1 MCALGAAAGP
11 VRADDAGAGN
21 IVRITTERLDLR
33 LSSDGAEPVAWRACV
48 PSCTRA
54 DAGLG
59 SSARFVG
66 PGDSPGA
73 RLTLRGGAPPVDL
86 GAHRF
91 AAVLG
96 AEGRTVTFEADLP
109 AEGVRLVKTFEVS
122 AESYAV
128 VIAIRLT
135 GSNAAAFAA
144 GRSFELDIGA
154 GDGLRPPPAA
164 GVAAMLERIDRV
176 VVGGGGMRVV
186 GDDTRGAVRLGAGDW
201 AGVRNRFWTMLV
213 RSEHCATALQ
223 PRPGDAVVL
232 IAAAPSGDAP
242 CHYTFYS
249 GPIETRALAR
259 ADPQLERLLFS
270 GLWSWLRPLSFALLW
285 LLRRLTLVI
294 GHPGV
299 AIIALAASVKI
310 LLLPLTLVADRLQ
323 EQVNAAHA
331 RLQPGIDAI
340 KAAYRGE
347 ERTRRTVALYREQ
360 GVHPLYALK
369 SLAGFLIQLPVF
381 VAVFDMLAEN
391 FDLHRVSFL
400 WIRDLSRPDMLF
412 RLPFCVPFFGC
423 DLNALPFLMSGVSL
437 ATVLRFRSSSLTGVL
452 ARRQRRNLSVVTVLF
467 FLLFYTFPAGMV
479 LYWTSTNAVHFAA
492 QEAAR
497 RWRRT

>member
-1 MCALGAAAGP
+1 MA
-11 VRADDAGAGN
+11 
-21 IVRITTERLDLR
+21 
-33 LSSDGAEPVAWRACV
+33 
-48 PSCTRA
+48 
-54 DAGLG
+54 
-59 SSARFVG
+59 
-66 PGDSPGA
+66 
-73 RLTLRGGAPPVDL
+73 L

-96 AEGRTVTFEADLP
+96 ANGRTVTFEADLP

-122 AESYAV
+122 ADSYAV
-128 VIAIRLT
+128 VITARLT
-135 GSNAAAFAA
+135 GSNVA

-164 GVAAMLERIDRV
+164 GVAAMLERVDRV

-186 GDDTRGAVRLGAGDW
+186 GDDTRGAVGLGPGDW

-213 RSEHCATALQ
+213 RSDHCGTALE
-223 PRPGDAVVL
+223 PRPGEAVAL

-242 CHYTFYS
+242 CRYTFYS

-294 GHPGV
+294 GYPGV
-299 AIIALAASVKI
+299 AIIALAVSVKI

-347 ERTRRTVALYREQ
+347 ERTRRTVALYREH

-381 VAVFDMLAEN
+381 VAVFDMLAED

-412 RLPFCVPFFGC
+412 RLPFCIPFFGC

-437 ATVLRFRSSSLTGVL
+437 ATVLRFRSSSLTGAL
-452 ARRQRRNLSVVTVLF
+452 ARRQRRNLTVVTVLF

-479 LYWTSTNAVHFAA
+479 LYWTSTNALHFAA